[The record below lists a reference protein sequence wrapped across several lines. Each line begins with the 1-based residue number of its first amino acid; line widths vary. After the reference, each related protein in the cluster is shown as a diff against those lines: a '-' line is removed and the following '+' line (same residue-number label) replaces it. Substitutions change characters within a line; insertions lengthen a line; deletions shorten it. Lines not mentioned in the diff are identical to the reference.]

1 MKKEYMIYA
10 TVFVN
15 LFGKEKGDYEVLDIT
30 YDDKYM
36 NDPSYGGIVDTATE
50 ELNKWGET
58 MDIIIKELLEKYGEM
73 RIYKLYVGL
82 SFYDHRDW
90 EGEIDTDVE
99 FEYEMFDTTFV
110 ESDKSAMEF
119 IDEYHVV
126 HVLSTDLDMSC
137 DVAKTIDEKYGMQ
150 KILSEAE
157 EVEMVRS
164 GHFEG
169 EVVVEDKVFNLI
181 ARKNDDGT
189 YDRES
194 LSVALLFCGCVV
206 GEMDV
211 KKLAIAKIDNCDWD
225 EVKEEIKTMFA
236 NMQIEVLF
244 CEG

>member
-30 YDDKYM
+30 YDDKYV
-36 NDPSYGGIVDTATE
+36 NYPSYGGIVDTATE

-73 RIYKLYVGL
+73 RVYKLYVGL
-82 SFYDHRDW
+82 SFYDHKDW
-90 EGEIDTDVE
+90 EGEVDTDVD
-99 FEYEMFDTTFV
+99 FEYETFNATFIDTN
-110 ESDKSAMEF
+110 KSALEF
-119 IDEYHVV
+119 IDEGYVV
-126 HVLSTDLDMSC
+126 HVLSTDLDMSSGI
-137 DVAKTIDEKYGMQ
+137 AKDIDERYDMQ
-150 KILSEAE
+150 KKLAESE

-164 GHFEG
+164 GLFEG
-169 EVVVEDKVFNLI
+169 EVIVEDKIFNLI
-181 ARKNDDGT
+181 AKKNNDGT
-189 YDRES
+189 YERES
-194 LSVALLFCGCVV
+194 LAVALLFSGCVA

-211 KKLAIAKIDNCDWD
+211 KKLAIAKINNCDWN

-244 CEG
+244 CED